1 MSLVNNG
8 YFHADS
14 AIVRQ
19 SVAEV
24 FVSIAAQAEV
34 TQSQCAAVKLKLQ
47 PSKHEEL
54 SHHEAGTIL
63 NIMIV
68 ECDLN
73 SSRLQSPLM
82 A

>member
-19 SVAEV
+19 SVAEG

-47 PSKHEEL
+47 PSRHEEL
-54 SHHEAGTIL
+54 SHHEAESDCWHNPQYYDSG
-63 NIMIV
+63 V
-68 ECDLN
+68 
-73 SSRLQSPLM
+73 
-82 A
+82 